1 MVLSIG
7 ERGIIEIISGLI
19 EEFKGDFLGFGDDVV
34 AYDLGG
40 DVLAV
45 VKTDML
51 IDYTDVP
58 PGMSYYQ
65 VGWKTVTMNVSDFAA
80 KGVKPQVFLLSM
92 GVPRGFEVK
101 SIRELIEGVRDACRY
116 YSISYLGGDTN
127 ESLNLV
133 LAGFLFGIGFKN
145 RIVGRRGAKP
155 GDIVAV
161 TGGFGG
167 SAAGLKIALGEYYA
181 PKDIAEKLLRFVY
194 EPKARLNEGL
204 KLSSINALTSSIDS
218 SDGLAWSLYELSNA
232 GGVGL
237 HIYNIPVVEEAKLF
251 AGINGLNPIDL
262 ALYGGEE
269 YELVV
274 TVKPEKW
281 VEAVK
286 ALNGGLIEIGRVVDR
301 GGVYYDD
308 GAVRFKIERRGFEHL
323 R

>member
-7 ERGIIEIISGLI
+7 ERGIIEIISRI
-19 EEFKGDFLGFGDDVV
+19 VEDFKGDFLGFGDDVV

-40 DVLAV
+40 DILAV

-51 IDYTDVP
+51 VDYTDIP

-65 VGWKTVTMNVSDFAA
+65 AGWKVVTMNVSDFAA

-92 GVPRGFEVK
+92 GIPRGFEVK
-101 SIRELIEGVRDACRY
+101 PLRELIEGIRDACKY
-116 YSISYLGGDTN
+116 YSINYLGGDTN
-127 ESLNLV
+127 ESLNLI

-161 TGGFGG
+161 TGEFGR
-167 SAAGLKIALGEYYA
+167 SAAGLKIALEGYFA
-181 PKDIAEKLLRFVY
+181 PMNIAGKLLRSIY

-204 KLSSINALTSSIDS
+204 KLSSIDALTSSIDS
-218 SDGLAWSLYELSNA
+218 SDGLAWSLHELSKA
-232 GGVGL
+232 GNIGF
-237 HIYNIPVVEEAKLF
+237 HIHNIPIAEEVKLF
-251 AGINGLNPIDL
+251 AEANRLNPIDL

-286 ALNGGLIEIGRVVDR
+286 ALNGVLIEIGRVID
-301 GGVYYDD
+301 GGRIYYDD
-308 GAVRFKIERRGFEHL
+308 GAVKFEIERRGFEHL

>member
-1 MVLSIG
+1 MASSIG
-7 ERGIIEIISGLI
+7 EREIIGIISGII

-51 IDYTDVP
+51 VDYTDVP
-58 PGMSYYQ
+58 PGMGYYQ

-80 KGVKPQVFLLSM
+80 KGVKPQVFLLSI

-101 SIRELIEGVRDACRY
+101 SLRELVEGVRDACRY
-116 YSISYLGGDTN
+116 YSINYLGGDTN

-145 RIVGRRGAKP
+145 RIVSRRGAKP

-161 TGGFGG
+161 TGEFGR
-167 SAAGLKIALGEYYA
+167 SAAGLKIALGEYSA
-181 PKDIAEKLLRFVY
+181 PIDTAEKLLRSVY
-194 EPKARLNEGL
+194 EPKARLKEGL
-204 KLSSINALTSSIDS
+204 KLSSIDALTSSIDS
-218 SDGLAWSLYELSNA
+218 SDGLAWSLYEISKA
-232 GGVGL
+232 GGVGV
-237 HIYNIPVVEEAKLF
+237 HIYNIPIADEVKLF
-251 AGINGLNPIDL
+251 AEANGLDPIDL

-281 VEAVK
+281 IEAVK
-286 ALNGGLIEIGRVVDR
+286 ALNGVLIEIGKVVGER
-301 GGVYYDD
+301 KVYYDD
-308 GAVRFKIERRGFEHL
+308 GAVKFEIEKRGFEHL